1 MDNELVLAPFDDV
14 KQACFYLPWALVK
27 DDEEAGILCQ
37 RAWLLFRENL
47 LSLDTVAID
56 ASRYQADEDDV
67 FRAIAALEKSL
78 DGILTTVPARLK

>member
-1 MDNELVLAPFDDV
+1 M

-47 LSLDTVAID
+47 LSLDTVA
-56 ASRYQADEDDV
+56 SRYQADEDDV

-78 DGILTTVPARLK
+78 DGILETVPARLK

>member
-1 MDNELVLAPFDDV
+1 M
-14 KQACFYLPWALVK
+14 K